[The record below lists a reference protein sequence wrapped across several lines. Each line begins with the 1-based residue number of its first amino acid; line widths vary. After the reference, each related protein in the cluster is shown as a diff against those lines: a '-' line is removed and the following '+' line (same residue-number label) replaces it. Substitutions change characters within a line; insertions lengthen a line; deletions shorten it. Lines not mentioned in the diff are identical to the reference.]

1 MQNEYGS
8 VSRRTALKVT
18 GGSIATVAASGLS
31 AAEPGKTVEVNVGF
45 TNDTGRKAALNAATD
60 VSREFDFDAL
70 TLQVPEQAVSGL
82 ANNPNVRYVEENGT
96 WQALAQTLPWGV
108 NRVDADR
115 SWTCSQATYGHVAI
129 IDTGI
134 DPNHPDLDPNLGYG
148 GSWVGSSWS
157 DDNGH
162 GTHCAGIVGAD
173 YNSYGVTGV
182 APSANLHAAKVL
194 DSNGSGYWSD
204 IAAGIEWTANQGFD
218 VGSLSLGG
226 GHSSVVQ
233 DACQYAYNSGV
244 LLVAAA
250 GNNYGGSVSY
260 PAAYGECIAVSA
272 TDRYD
277 NLASY
282 SNTGP
287 QVELAAPG
295 SDIYSTY
302 WNDTYATLSG
312 TSMATPH
319 VAAAGAM
326 LMSNG
331 YTHTGARSRLQNTA
345 ENIGLSSYQQGYGLL
360 DVQAALSCY

>member
-1 MQNEYGS
+1 MVDNYS

-18 GGSIATVAASGLS
+18 GGTLATLTASGIS
-31 AAEPGKTVEVNVGF
+31 AAKPDKTVEVNVGF
-45 TNDTGRKAALNAATD
+45 ANENGRKAALNAASN
-60 VSREFDFDAL
+60 VSREFGFDAL

-82 ANNPNVRYVEENGT
+82 KNNPNVRYVEENGT
-96 WQALAQTLPWGV
+96 WQAFQTLPWGV

-115 SWTCSQATYGHVAI
+115 SWTCSQATYADVAI

-134 DPNHPDLDPNLGYG
+134 DADHPDLQPNLGYG
-148 GSWVGSSWS
+148 GSWVGSSWN

-162 GTHCAGIVGAD
+162 GTHCAGITGAD
-173 YNSYGVTGV
+173 YNSYGVVGV
-182 APSANLHAAKVL
+182 APSVNLHAVKVL
-194 DSNGSGYWSD
+194 NSNGGGYWSD

-218 VGSLSLGG
+218 VGSMSLGG

-233 DACQYAYNSGV
+233 DAVQYAYNRGV

-260 PAAYGECIAVSA
+260 PAAYGECIAVSS

-277 NLASY
+277 NLSSF

-295 SDIYSTY
+295 SSIYSTY
-302 WNDTYATLSG
+302 VGGGYNTLSG

-319 VAAAGAM
+319 VAGAGAM

-331 YTHTGARSRLQNTA
+331 YSHTGARNRLQNTA
-345 ENIGLSSYQQGYGLL
+345 EWLSGLSSYEQGYGLL
-360 DVQAALSCY
+360 DVEAALGC